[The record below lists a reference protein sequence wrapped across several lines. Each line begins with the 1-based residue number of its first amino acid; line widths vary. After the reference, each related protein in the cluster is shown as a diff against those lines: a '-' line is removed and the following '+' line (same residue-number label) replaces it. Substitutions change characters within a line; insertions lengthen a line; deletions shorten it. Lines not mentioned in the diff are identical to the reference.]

1 MAWDFVCSN
10 FSFETKCDFCLN
22 THPGVAMKL
31 YNVTGYLIILAYLL
45 ACMYSAPAHLG
56 PWIGLLIGG
65 IYFVFCWFLA
75 GLYLADVLH
84 LGIAHRSLDYKE
96 WFIKAVTVVNNTFGI
111 YVDPI
116 AWVNR
121 HRLHHKNSD
130 HDGDPNKLASD
141 GFWRTMVL
149 CVLPY
154 RCQENLAGDDILQS
168 RTLRITAS
176 PIYAIVAQ
184 SFSFYLLWKIAGS
197 LQFALVMWFG
207 MRIFAL
213 WVNMIQNYWTHT
225 RDFGYRRYLDEHDN
239 AMNIGEWLPVTA
251 TFSACLQNNHHH
263 YPTLLRLSHDES
275 EYDFGFLTVKVM
287 KSFGLVKATSR
298 GEIIPNDVPLDALG
312 F

>member
-1 MAWDFVCSN
+1 V
-10 FSFETKCDFCLN
+10 KI
-22 THPGVAMKL
+22 
-31 YNVTGYLIILAYLL
+31 YNVTGYLIILLYLL
-45 ACMYSAPAHLG
+45 ACTYSAPSQMR
-56 PWIGLLIGG
+56 PWTALLIAAV
-65 IYFVFCWFLA
+65 YFIFCWFLA
-75 GLYLADVLH
+75 GLYLADILH

-96 WFIKAVTVVNNTFGI
+96 WFMKAVTVVNNTFGI

-130 HDGDPNKLASD
+130 HDGDPNKIGSD

-154 RCQENLAGDDILQS
+154 RCQEDLTGDDILQS
-168 RTLRITAS
+168 RTFRVVAS
-176 PIYAIVAQ
+176 PLYAIIGQ
-184 SFSFYLLWKIAGS
+184 SISFYLLWKIAGA
-197 LQFALVMWFG
+197 LKFALVMWFG

-225 RDFGYRRYLDEHDN
+225 RDFGYRRYADDHDN

-263 YPTLLRLSHDES
+263 YPGLLRLSHNDS
-275 EYDFGFLTVKVM
+275 EYDFGFLTVKAM
-287 KSFGLVKATSR
+287 KYLGLVKATER
-298 GEIIPNDVPLDALG
+298 GEKIPHDVPLGALG

>member
-1 MAWDFVCSN
+1 
-10 FSFETKCDFCLN
+10 
-22 THPGVAMKL
+22 MKS
-31 YNVTGYLIILAYLL
+31 YNAIGYLIILLYLL
-45 ACMYSAPAHLG
+45 ACIYSAPAQRGH
-56 PWIGLLIGG
+56 WMGLLIGAA
-65 IYFVFCWFLA
+65 YFVFCWFVA

-96 WFIKAVTVVNNTFGI
+96 WFIKLVSVVNNVFGI

-121 HRLHHKNSD
+121 HRLHHKNAD
-130 HDGDPNKLASD
+130 HDGDPNKVADD
-141 GFWRTMVL
+141 GFFRTMIL

-154 RCQENLAGDDILQS
+154 KCQENLATDNILKS
-168 RTLRITAS
+168 RSLRIMAH
-176 PIYAIVAQ
+176 PIFAIIAQ
-184 SFSFYLLWKIAGS
+184 SCSFYLLWKLAGS
-197 LQFALVMWFG
+197 LKFALVMWFG

-225 RDFGYRRYLDEHDN
+225 RDFGYRRYHDDDN

-263 YPTLLRLSHDES
+263 YPGLLRLSHLES

-287 KSFGLVKATSR
+287 KALGLVKATTR
-298 GEIIPNDVPLDALG
+298 GEKIPEDVPLAALG

>member
-1 MAWDFVCSN
+1 MSTIAGGGFV
-10 FSFETKCDFCLN
+10 KI
-22 THPGVAMKL
+22 
-31 YNVTGYLIILAYLL
+31 YNAIGYLVIFCYML
-45 ACMYSAPAHLG
+45 ACMYVAPSHVG
-56 PWIGLLIGG
+56 PWKGLLIGAA
-65 IYFVFCWFLA
+65 YFVFCWFVA

-84 LGIAHRSLDYKE
+84 LGIAHRSLDYKV
-96 WFIKAVTVVNNTFGI
+96 WFIKAVTVVNNVFGI

-121 HRLHHKNSD
+121 HRLHHKNAD
-130 HDGDPNKLASD
+130 HDGDPNKLSGD

-154 RCQENLAGDDILQS
+154 RCQESLANDDVLKS
-168 RTLRITAS
+168 RTMRVTAN
-176 PIYAIVAQ
+176 PVFAIVAQ
-184 SFSFYLLWKIAGS
+184 SASFYLLWKIAGG
-197 LQFALVMWFG
+197 LVFALVMWFG

-225 RDFGYRRYLDEHDN
+225 RDFGYRRYHDDDN

-263 YPTLLRLSHDES
+263 YPGLLRLSHNES

-287 KSFGLVKATSR
+287 KSLGLVKATVR
-298 GEIIPNDVPLDALG
+298 GEKIPADVPLPALG

>member
-1 MAWDFVCSN
+1 
-10 FSFETKCDFCLN
+10 
-22 THPGVAMKL
+22 
-31 YNVTGYLIILAYLL
+31 
-45 ACMYSAPAHLG
+45 MYSAPAHLG

-84 LGIAHRSLDYKE
+84 LGIAHRSLDYKQ

-154 RCQENLAGDDILQS
+154 RCQENLASDDILQS

-176 PIYAIVAQ
+176 PLYAIVAQ

-197 LQFALVMWFG
+197 LKFALVMWFG

-287 KSFGLVKATSR
+287 KSLGLVKATSR

>member
-1 MAWDFVCSN
+1 
-10 FSFETKCDFCLN
+10 
-22 THPGVAMKL
+22 MKT
-31 YNVTGYLIILAYLL
+31 YNVAGYLIIVFYIL
-45 ACMYSAPAHLG
+45 ACMVSAPARWG
-56 PWIGLLIGG
+56 PWNGMLIGG
-65 IYFVFCWFLA
+65 VYFILCWFLG

-96 WFIKAVTVVNNTFGI
+96 WFIKTVTVVTTIFGI

-121 HRLHHKNSD
+121 HRLHHKHSD
-130 HDGDPNKLASD
+130 HPGDPNKLSGD

-149 CVLPY
+149 CVMPY
-154 RCQENLAGDDILQS
+154 QCTENLAGDRILHS
-168 RTLRITAS
+168 RTFRIVAS
-176 PIYAIVAQ
+176 PLFAILAQ
-184 SFSFYLLWKIAGS
+184 AFSFYLLWKIAGS
-197 LQFALVMWFG
+197 LKFALVMWLG

-225 RDFGYRRYLDEHDN
+225 RDFGYRRYDDEEDN

-263 YPTLLRLSHDES
+263 YEGLLRLSHDKS

-287 KSFGLVKATSR
+287 KYLGLVKATR
-298 GEIIPNDVPLDALG
+298 TGADLPEDVPLAALE